1 MTHIFFQNF
10 IPSFENSVDPDQDYF
25 VLVWS
30 VRLSLDYLLQSALLI
45 PISDRCDLCFQRQLH
60 CLGSCPEAPF
70 VFAMGGEK
78 QLKVWDIRDSSTGIV
93 DNLGL
98 DKEIF

>member
-1 MTHIFFQNF
+1 M
-10 IPSFENSVDPDQDYF
+10 
-25 VLVWS
+25 
-30 VRLSLDYLLQSALLI
+30 LQSALLI
-45 PISDRCDLCFQRQLH
+45 PISNSCNICFQRQLH

-93 DNLGL
+93 VNIGL
-98 DKEIF
+98 DKENF